1 MLKIQM
7 ALIALLIGCL
17 TFTSCELGQELVG
30 DLVTPPEV
38 PEETVP
44 EEMMAAYTSWLSA
57 TLPGPLG
64 SGATAHPGSARIIY
78 INDIG
83 AMALQGGMTT
93 FPAGTMVVKEIMSVP
108 DASGETS
115 VEKVERMEKSDDPMH
130 ADTSGWLYNGMGS
143 QAGCHGCHVKAG
155 VDPAP
160 GMDGVFTAD
169 ALMASL
175 AAAGMDDGTM
185 DDGTMDDGTMDDG
198 TMDDGTMDDGTMD
211 DGTMDDG
218 TMDDGTM
225 DDGTMDDGTMDDG
238 TMDDGTMDDGTMDD
252 GTMDDGTMDDGTMD
266 DGTMDDGTM
275 DDGTMSID
283 DGTMDD
289 GTMDDDQ

>member
-17 TFTSCELGQELVG
+17 ALTSCDLIQG
-30 DLVTPPEV
+30 LVTPEMP
-38 PEETVP
+38 PEEMMPEEMMPEEMPPEEMMP

-64 SGATAHPGSARIIY
+64 SGAAAHPGSARIIY

-143 QAGCHGCHVKAG
+143 QAGCHGCHAKAG
-155 VDPAP
+155 TDDVP
-160 GMDGVFTAD
+160 GMDAVFTTG
-169 ALMASL
+169 ALMASM
-175 AAAGMDDGTM
+175 AGMGDMAD
-185 DDGTMDDGTMDDG
+185 
-198 TMDDGTMDDGTMD
+198 
-211 DGTMDDG
+211 
-218 TMDDGTM
+218 
-225 DDGTMDDGTMDDG
+225 
-238 TMDDGTMDDGTMDD
+238 
-252 GTMDDGTMDDGTMD
+252 
-266 DGTMDDGTM
+266 
-275 DDGTMSID
+275 
-283 DGTMDD
+283 
-289 GTMDDDQ
+289 MDDDMGDMADMDDDMGDMGDMDDMADVADMDNGAQ

>member
-17 TFTSCELGQELVG
+17 ALTSCDLIQG
-30 DLVTPPEV
+30 LVTPEMP
-38 PEETVP
+38 PEEMMPEEMMPEEMMPEEMMPEEMMPEEMMP

-64 SGATAHPGSARIIY
+64 SGAAAHPGSARIIY

-143 QAGCHGCHVKAG
+143 QAGCHGCHAKAG
-155 VDPAP
+155 TDDVP
-160 GMDGVFTAD
+160 GMDAVFTTD
-169 ALMASL
+169 ALLLSL
-175 AAAGMDDGTM
+175 ASMADMDDGMDDM
-185 DDGTMDDGTMDDG
+185 DDMDDMAD
-198 TMDDGTMDDGTMD
+198 
-211 DGTMDDG
+211 
-218 TMDDGTM
+218 
-225 DDGTMDDGTMDDG
+225 
-238 TMDDGTMDDGTMDD
+238 
-252 GTMDDGTMDDGTMD
+252 
-266 DGTMDDGTM
+266 
-275 DDGTMSID
+275 
-283 DGTMDD
+283 
-289 GTMDDDQ
+289 MDDDMADVDDDMADVDEQ

>member
-17 TFTSCELGQELVG
+17 ALTSCDLIQG
-30 DLVTPPEV
+30 LVTPEMP
-38 PEETVP
+38 PEEMMPEEMPPEEMMP

-64 SGATAHPGSARIIY
+64 SGAAAHPGSARIIY

-83 AMALQGGMTT
+83 AMALQDGMTT

-143 QAGCHGCHVKAG
+143 QTGCHGCHAKAG
-155 VDPAP
+155 TDDVP
-160 GMDGVFTAD
+160 GMDAVFTTQL
-169 ALMASL
+169 LMAGM
-175 AAAGMDDGTM
+175 ADMADMDDM
-185 DDGTMDDGTMDDG
+185 DDMADMDDMDD
-198 TMDDGTMDDGTMD
+198 MDDMMRTDHG
-211 DGTMDDG
+211 
-218 TMDDGTM
+218 
-225 DDGTMDDGTMDDG
+225 
-238 TMDDGTMDDGTMDD
+238 
-252 GTMDDGTMDDGTMD
+252 
-266 DGTMDDGTM
+266 
-275 DDGTMSID
+275 
-283 DGTMDD
+283 
-289 GTMDDDQ
+289 

>member
-17 TFTSCELGQELVG
+17 TFTSC
-30 DLVTPPEV
+30 DLIQPLMTPEMPAEEMM
-38 PEETVP
+38 PEEMMPEEMMPEEMATEEMMP

-57 TLPGPLG
+57 TLPGPVG
-64 SGATAHPGSARIIY
+64 TGAAAHAGGARIIY

-143 QAGCHGCHVKAG
+143 QAGCHGCHAKAG
-155 VDPAP
+155 TDDVP
-160 GMDGVFTAD
+160 GMDAVFTTD
-169 ALMASL
+169 ALLLSLASM
-175 AAAGMDDGTM
+175 AAAG
-185 DDGTMDDGTMDDG
+185 
-198 TMDDGTMDDGTMD
+198 
-211 DGTMDDG
+211 
-218 TMDDGTM
+218 
-225 DDGTMDDGTMDDG
+225 
-238 TMDDGTMDDGTMDD
+238 
-252 GTMDDGTMDDGTMD
+252 
-266 DGTMDDGTM
+266 
-275 DDGTMSID
+275 
-283 DGTMDD
+283 
-289 GTMDDDQ
+289 Q